1 MGVQYTDAM
10 SLAPAPVPVPAVAQ
24 AALVAYYHG
33 GEAMRSRSVG
43 PGVLAG
49 RLAIPPPSRHLLA
62 DWTREASPLLEPGD
76 VEPLNLPRARMRWP
90 DYRLCVQAVA
100 DWTRSTGL
108 QEVLAS
114 GEQALM
120 ACRGARYHLDAE
132 RYGAHAFCNLFV
144 SDDKGLDLHFP
155 ALGRR
160 IPLERGT
167 VVVFDTGQ
175 PHGVVD
181 RHAPGFSADDFPD
194 TQDRTA
200 VFLTWE
206 LPIEDAALAQA
217 LGTRFDV
224 DAGTAAR
231 LTEAQVRLQ
240 GVRRELCPE
249 SGRWR

>member
-1 MGVQYTDAM
+1 M
-10 SLAPAPVPVPAVAQ
+10 SPAPAPLPAAAQ
-24 AALVAYYHG
+24 AALVAYYHSG
-33 GEAMRSRSVG
+33 DAMRSRSVG
-43 PGVLAG
+43 PQVLAG
-49 RLAIPPPSRHLLA
+49 RLAIPSPSGHLLA
-62 DWTREASPLLEPGD
+62 DWARESSQQLALEPGD
-76 VEPLNLPRARMRWP
+76 VEPLSLPRARLRWP

-100 DWTRSTGL
+100 DWTRGNGL

-132 RYGAHAFCNLFV
+132 RYGAHAFCNLFI
-144 SDDKGLDLHFP
+144 SEDKGLDLHFP

-181 RHAPGFSADDFPD
+181 RHAPGFSADDFPG
-194 TQDRTA
+194 TRDRTA

-206 LPIEDAALAQA
+206 LPIEDAALALA
-217 LGTRFDV
+217 LGTRLDV
-224 DAGTAAR
+224 DAKTAAR

>member
-1 MGVQYTDAM
+1 MQPDLTP
-10 SLAPAPVPVPAVAQ
+10 PASSDL
-24 AALVAYYHG
+24 LVAYYRSG
-33 GEAMRSRSVG
+33 DALRSRSVG
-43 PGVLAG
+43 ERVLNG
-49 RLAIPPPSRHLLA
+49 RVDIPVPTRRLLA
-62 DWTREASPLLEPGD
+62 DWQREVVEQLALEPGD
-76 VEPLNLPRARMRWP
+76 VEPLNLHRARVRWS
-90 DYRLCVQAVA
+90 DHRLCVQAVA
-100 DWTRSTGL
+100 EWTRGLGL
-108 QEVLAS
+108 QDLLAS

-144 SDDKGLDLHFP
+144 SEDKGLDLHFP

-181 RHAPGFSADDFPD
+181 RRSAGFSPDDFPD
-194 TQDRTA
+194 GQDRTA

-206 LPIEDAALAQA
+206 LPIEDARLARA

-224 DAGTAAR
+224 DAATAAR
-231 LTEAQVRLQ
+231 LTEAQVWHQ
-240 GVRRELCPE
+240 GHQRELCPE

>member
-1 MGVQYTDAM
+1 MDP
-10 SLAPAPVPVPAVAQ
+10 SPIPASAQ
-24 AALVAYYHG
+24 EPLVACYRSG
-33 GEAMRSRSVG
+33 DAMRSRSVG
-43 PGVLAG
+43 GEVLAG
-49 RLAIPPPSRHLLA
+49 RLAIDAPSRRLLA
-62 DWTREASPLLEPGD
+62 DWARESSQQLALEPGD
-76 VEPLNLPRARMRWP
+76 VEPLNLPRARLRWP
-90 DYRLCVQAVA
+90 GYRACVQAVA
-100 DWTRSTGL
+100 DWTRAIGL

-132 RYGAHAFCNLFV
+132 RYGANAFCNLFV
-144 SDDKGLDLHFP
+144 SADQGLDLHFP

-181 RHAPGFSADDFPD
+181 RHATGFSADDFPD
-194 TQDRTA
+194 TRDRTA

-206 LPIEDAALAQA
+206 LPIEDAALALA
-217 LGTRFDV
+217 LGARFDV
-224 DAGTAAR
+224 DAATAAR
-231 LTEAQVRLQ
+231 LTESQVLHH

-249 SGRWR
+249 SGCWR